1 MEEAIDA
8 LYQRYKTYGYVR
20 DEDVDLLKKVYNE
33 LHPKSSNPIK
43 YVQSTT

>member
-8 LYQRYKTYGYVR
+8 LYQRYKTYGDVR
-20 DEDVDLLKKVYNE
+20 DKDVVLLKKVYNE
-33 LHPKSSNPIK
+33 LHHKSSNPIK